1 MNVEELAKERD
12 NLFPKEIAGYKR
24 PDAFLDKSNDFFDE
38 LPQFIQKDPVYFKI
52 LNYIFSVLISND
64 VRVKSWVDSLSSD
77 MNEQDFRV
85 VTELVKGVM
94 TPEMLKKLNGI
105 EVGAQVNK
113 NAFGKIQVNGKI
125 YNAMILQDAIELIE
139 GNNVTLSIDTA
150 TGAVTLNAKDTTYA
164 IVSTTAD
171 GLVPK
176 RDGSANKYLCAD
188 GTWKQVTQ
196 YIHPDS
202 GITAGTYK
210 SVTVNAQGHVTA
222 GSNPTTLAGYGITDA
237 APLDHGI
244 HVPSGGSDS
253 TFLRGDGTWALVQ
266 GIPVGDVV
274 YRPFLMDGYVKANG
288 ATVNRSDYPSLA
300 AYATEHNLWTDDPA
314 SGPYK
319 YGRGDGSTTMVL
331 PDYRNR
337 VIQGGDIITFTTGTV
352 SNGSSI
358 PLPDG
363 YTREQCKY
371 AVWPHYMP
379 DANAS
384 YNSGS
389 NHITQVDQ
397 NTGYTSCIYTY
408 NGSNRLGGT
417 AGYMCVAS
425 KHNDTNNFFI
435 PQLKY

>member
-244 HVPSGGSDS
+244 HVPSGGSDG
-253 TFLRGDGTWALVQ
+253 TFLRGDLTWQAISGLG
-266 GIPVGDVV
+266 GIVA
-274 YRPFLMDGYVKANG
+274 YSLNQNGYIKFG
-288 ATVNRSDYPSLA
+288 CGLI
-300 AYATEHNLWTDDPA
+300 LQW
-314 SGPYK
+314 G
-319 YGRGDGSTTMVL
+319 
-331 PDYRNR
+331 
-337 VIQGGDIITFTTGTV
+337 
-352 SNGSSI
+352 NGSSSSFS
-358 PLPDG
+358 
-363 YTREQCKY
+363 KNNY
-371 AVWPHYMP
+371 ATPKDIGTVTISTPISMSTLYQGFIC
-379 DANAS
+379 AS
-384 YNSGS
+384 STSGPSLFVGFVTAYSGNSLTVRLITSLDSGS
-389 NHITQVDQ
+389 
-397 NTGYTSCIYTY
+397 G
-408 NGSNRLGGT
+408 GSLVPNYILLG
-417 AGYMCVAS
+417 
-425 KHNDTNNFFI
+425 H
-435 PQLKY
+435 

>member
-244 HVPSGGSDS
+244 HVPSGGSDG
-253 TFLRGDGTWALVQ
+253 TFLRGDLTWQAISGLGSIVAYSLNQ
-266 GIPVGDVV
+266 N
-274 YRPFLMDGYVKANG
+274 GYVKFG
-288 ATVNRSDYPSLA
+288 CGLI
-300 AYATEHNLWTDDPA
+300 LQW
-314 SGPYK
+314 G
-319 YGRGDGSTTMVL
+319 
-331 PDYRNR
+331 
-337 VIQGGDIITFTTGTV
+337 
-352 SNGSSI
+352 NGSSSSFSKK
-358 PLPDG
+358 D
-363 YTREQCKY
+363 Y
-371 AVWPHYMP
+371 ATPKDIGTVTISTPISMSTLYQGFIC
-379 DANAS
+379 AS
-384 YNSGS
+384 STSGPSLFVGFVTAYSGNSLTVRLITSLDSGS
-389 NHITQVDQ
+389 
-397 NTGYTSCIYTY
+397 G
-408 NGSNRLGGT
+408 GSLVPNYILLG
-417 AGYMCVAS
+417 
-425 KHNDTNNFFI
+425 H
-435 PQLKY
+435 

>member
-24 PDAFLDKSNDFFDE
+24 PDTFLDKSNDFFDE

-202 GITAGTYK
+202 GVTAGTYK

-237 APLDHGI
+237 APLNHGI
-244 HVPSGGSDS
+244 HVPSGGSDG
-253 TFLRGDGTWALVQ
+253 TFLRGDLTWQAISGLG
-266 GIPVGDVV
+266 GIVA
-274 YRPFLMDGYVKANG
+274 YSLNQNGYIKFG
-288 ATVNRSDYPSLA
+288 CGLI
-300 AYATEHNLWTDDPA
+300 LQW
-314 SGPYK
+314 G
-319 YGRGDGSTTMVL
+319 
-331 PDYRNR
+331 
-337 VIQGGDIITFTTGTV
+337 
-352 SNGSSI
+352 NGSSSSFSKK
-358 PLPDG
+358 D
-363 YTREQCKY
+363 Y
-371 AVWPHYMP
+371 ATPKDIGTVTISTPISMSTLYQGFIC
-379 DANAS
+379 AS
-384 YNSGS
+384 STSGPSLFVGFVTAYSGNSLTVRLITSLDSGS
-389 NHITQVDQ
+389 
-397 NTGYTSCIYTY
+397 G
-408 NGSNRLGGT
+408 GSLVPNYILLGR
-417 AGYMCVAS
+417 
-425 KHNDTNNFFI
+425 
-435 PQLKY
+435 

>member
-244 HVPSGGSDS
+244 HVPSGGSNG
-253 TFLRGDGTWALVQ
+253 TFLRGDLTWQAISGLG
-266 GIPVGDVV
+266 GIVA
-274 YRPFLMDGYVKANG
+274 YSLNQNGYVKFG
-288 ATVNRSDYPSLA
+288 CGLI
-300 AYATEHNLWTDDPA
+300 LQW
-314 SGPYK
+314 G
-319 YGRGDGSTTMVL
+319 
-331 PDYRNR
+331 
-337 VIQGGDIITFTTGTV
+337 
-352 SNGSSI
+352 NGSSSSFSKK
-358 PLPDG
+358 D
-363 YTREQCKY
+363 Y
-371 AVWPHYMP
+371 ATPKDIGTVTISTPISMSTLYQGFIC
-379 DANAS
+379 AS
-384 YNSGS
+384 STSGPSLFVGFVTAYSGNSLTVRLITSLDSGS
-389 NHITQVDQ
+389 
-397 NTGYTSCIYTY
+397 G
-408 NGSNRLGGT
+408 GSLVPNYILLG
-417 AGYMCVAS
+417 
-425 KHNDTNNFFI
+425 H
-435 PQLKY
+435 

>member
-244 HVPSGGSDS
+244 HVPSGGSDG
-253 TFLRGDGTWALVQ
+253 TFLRGDLTWQAISGLG
-266 GIPVGDVV
+266 GIVA
-274 YRPFLMDGYVKANG
+274 YSLNQNGYIKFG
-288 ATVNRSDYPSLA
+288 CGLI
-300 AYATEHNLWTDDPA
+300 LQW
-314 SGPYK
+314 G
-319 YGRGDGSTTMVL
+319 
-331 PDYRNR
+331 
-337 VIQGGDIITFTTGTV
+337 
-352 SNGSSI
+352 NGSSSSFSKK
-358 PLPDG
+358 D
-363 YTREQCKY
+363 Y
-371 AVWPHYMP
+371 ATPKDIGTVTISTPISMSTLYQGFIC
-379 DANAS
+379 AS
-384 YNSGS
+384 STSGPSLFVGFVTAYSGNSLTVRLITSLDSESGGS
-389 NHITQVDQ
+389 LVPNYIL
-397 NTGYTSCIYTY
+397 
-408 NGSNRLGGT
+408 LG
-417 AGYMCVAS
+417 
-425 KHNDTNNFFI
+425 H
-435 PQLKY
+435 

>member
-244 HVPSGGSDS
+244 HVPSGGSDG
-253 TFLRGDGTWALVQ
+253 TFLRGDLTWQAISGLG
-266 GIPVGDVV
+266 GIVA
-274 YRPFLMDGYVKANG
+274 YSLNQNGYVKFG
-288 ATVNRSDYPSLA
+288 CGLI
-300 AYATEHNLWTDDPA
+300 LQW
-314 SGPYK
+314 G
-319 YGRGDGSTTMVL
+319 
-331 PDYRNR
+331 
-337 VIQGGDIITFTTGTV
+337 
-352 SNGSSI
+352 NGSSSSFS
-358 PLPDG
+358 
-363 YTREQCKY
+363 KKNY
-371 AVWPHYMP
+371 ATPKDIGTVTISTPISMSTLYQGFIC
-379 DANAS
+379 AS
-384 YNSGS
+384 LTSGPSLFVGFVTAYSGNSLTVRLITSLDSGS
-389 NHITQVDQ
+389 
-397 NTGYTSCIYTY
+397 G
-408 NGSNRLGGT
+408 GSLVPNYILLG
-417 AGYMCVAS
+417 
-425 KHNDTNNFFI
+425 H
-435 PQLKY
+435 